1 MVILDEQDTRRN
13 TESMAETATLAMTL
27 NGPWA
32 EKIVDPLH
40 DVIMSD
46 VTSRKVLD

>member
-1 MVILDEQDTRRN
+1 MILGKQDTRRN

-27 NGPWA
+27 TEPWA
-32 EKIVDPLH
+32 KATVDPLY

-46 VTSRKVLD
+46 VTSTKVLD